1 MAKWSSCWGESV
13 VDRGYLPKAKRARRL
28 KNSQA
33 LRKQMTVTTQ
43 NIDLSL
49 INEKDENY
57 LIDPFLRPPVCLI
70 LIVAAAT
77 ALLIGWSRKTNF
89 S

>member
-1 MAKWSSCWGESV
+1 
-13 VDRGYLPKAKRARRL
+13 
-28 KNSQA
+28 
-33 LRKQMTVTTQ
+33 MTVTTQ

-77 ALLIGWSRKTNF
+77 ALLIG
-89 S
+89 